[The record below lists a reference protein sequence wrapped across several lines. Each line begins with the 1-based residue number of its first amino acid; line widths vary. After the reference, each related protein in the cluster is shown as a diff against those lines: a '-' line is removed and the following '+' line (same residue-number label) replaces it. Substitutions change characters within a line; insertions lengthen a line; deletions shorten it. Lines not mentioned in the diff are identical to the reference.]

1 MRALLAAFVLLI
13 VVPTAEISVLLRVG
27 HEVGLGW
34 TLVLLL
40 ASALLGSWLLRR
52 EGARAFRAL
61 RDAAQAGRTPAKE
74 TAEGAVVL
82 VGGLLMILPGFLSD
96 VVGILL
102 LLPPVRTLAG
112 RLVLRSAVRRMP
124 PDVSSA
130 LLGPMQVRSR
140 RVRGAA
146 GSPATAPADATA
158 PGQGEPMPP
167 RVASPGR
174 GTVIEGQVEP

>member
-1 MRALLAAFVLLI
+1 MRAFLAAFVLLI
-13 VVPTAEISVLLRVG
+13 VVPTVEISVLIQVG

-61 RDAAQAGRTPAKE
+61 REAAAAGGTPAKE

-102 LLPPVRTLAG
+102 LLPPIRMLAG
-112 RLVLRSAVRRMP
+112 RLVLRSAVRRLP

-140 RVRGAA
+140 RMRAN
-146 GSPATAPADATA
+146 TAPADAAAA

-167 RVASPGR
+167 RATSPGR
-174 GTVIEGQVEP
+174 GTVIEGELER